1 MSMAARKEITKKYAK
16 EYECA
21 SKTDKG
27 RMLDEL
33 VAVTGWSR
41 ANARRAITSAS
52 KRKGPA
58 RAVTRKPRARLYGY
72 DTLKVLIEVWTLIG
86 QPCGKYLA
94 PIMAPTVAQLEAFG
108 ELGKVADRLSAE
120 VREQL
125 TAMSSATIDRLLKP
139 TKEARYP
146 AAKSTTRPG
155 ATLRSSIV
163 VRRAMD
169 KMEQAPGFFEIDLVA
184 HCGHTLKGEHA
195 WTLTATDV
203 YLGWTENI
211 AIRNRAHSRVVA
223 AMEEVI
229 GRLPYPMV
237 GLDCDNGGEF
247 INHALIAW
255 CAERAIFM
263 TRARAHTSN
272 DNAHVE
278 QKNGDIVRKS
288 AFRYR
293 YDTPEELALLNDLWG
308 YVNLRKNLF
317 LATKKANGWRSTK
330 AGRNTRTY
338 DKPRTP
344 YQRLREEPGFLGDD
358 AEHRLQVLY
367 AQTNPADLTR
377 NINRIQQALI
387 LSAKDKTIALRDQV
401 S

>member
-1 MSMAARKEITKKYAK
+1 MATRLEITKKYAR
-16 EYECA
+16 EYGRA
-21 SKTDKG
+21 SKKDKG
-27 RMLDEL
+27 RVLDEL

-41 ANARRAITSAS
+41 ANARRAITAAA
-52 KRKGPA
+52 KRKGTA
-58 RAVTRKPRARLYGY
+58 RSVRRKPRARTYGY

-86 QPCGKYLA
+86 EPCGKYLA
-94 PIMAPTVAQLEAFG
+94 PIMAPTMAQLEVFG
-108 ELGKVADRLSAE
+108 ELDRVADRLSPV

-125 TAMSSATIDRLLKP
+125 LTMSPATIDRMLKP
-139 TKEARYP
+139 TKAVRYP
-146 AAKSTTRPG
+146 AAKSATRPG
-155 ATLRSSIV
+155 ATLRSSLV
-163 VRRAMD
+163 VRQAMD
-169 KMEQAPGFFEIDLVA
+169 QMEQAPGFFEIDLVA
-184 HCGHTLKGEHA
+184 HCGHSLKGEHA

-211 AIRNRAHSRVVA
+211 AIRNRAHTRVVA
-223 AMEEVI
+223 AIEEVTD
-229 GRLPYPMV
+229 RLPYPMV

-293 YDTPEELALLNDLWG
+293 YDTPEELALLNELWG
-308 YVNLRKNLF
+308 HVNRRKNLF

-330 AGRNTRTY
+330 SGRSTRTY
-338 DKPRTP
+338 DKPKTP
-344 YQRLREEPGFLGDD
+344 YQRLREEAGFLSDD
-358 AEHRLQVLY
+358 AEQRLQMLY
-367 AQTNPADLTR
+367 AKTNPADLTR

-387 LSAKDKTIALRDQV
+387 LSAKDKTLTLRDQV